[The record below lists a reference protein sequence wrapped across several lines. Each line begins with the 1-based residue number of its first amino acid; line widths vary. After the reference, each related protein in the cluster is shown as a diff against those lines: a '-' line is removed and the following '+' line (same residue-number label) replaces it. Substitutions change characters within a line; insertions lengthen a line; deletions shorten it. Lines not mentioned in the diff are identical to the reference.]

1 MFSVNPI
8 AFTANVA
15 EWERILLA
23 LGMVRVEDSP
33 GWKVY
38 RSAFG
43 MISLHDSP
51 VSEVREEAWFETA
64 DPQASAEQFAHPNF
78 SVVVRNQGDG
88 NPAEWAVYSDSAA
101 ESEVVTG
108 YVELQ
113 QRELPAQQP
122 EAQQPDGQQPDGQQP
137 DGQLL
142 VQALLYTP
150 DVSDIAGRF
159 ERIGLQPQVKS
170 DRGAWFG
177 FSSEDGLVGVHIGE
191 RIAARIGFEYTGDIE
206 ALQQRLAAAGVEAK
220 LIDEAYANTLRI
232 AHPDGGEEIW
242 VMETQTDYYGYTK
255 LD

>member
-8 AFTANVA
+8 AFTANVS

-38 RSAFG
+38 KSAFG

-122 EAQQPDGQQPDGQQP
+122 

-206 ALQQRLAAAGVEAK
+206 ALQQRLAAAGVKAK

>member
-23 LGMVRVEDSP
+23 LGMAQVEDSP

-38 RSAFG
+38 KSAFG

-51 VSEVREEAWFETA
+51 VSEVREETWFETA

-78 SVVVRNQGDG
+78 SVVVRNQSDG

-113 QRELPAQQP
+113 KRELPAP
-122 EAQQPDGQQPDGQQP
+122 QPDGQQPE
-137 DGQLL
+137 GQLL
-142 VQALLYTP
+142 VQALIYTP

-159 ERIGLQPQVKS
+159 ERIGLKPQVKS

-177 FSSEDGLVGVHIGE
+177 FSTEDGLVGVHVGE
-191 RIAARIGFEYTGDIE
+191 RIAARIGFEYTGDLE

-242 VMETQTDYYGYTK
+242 VTATQTDYYGYTK